1 MKTQHEHSL
10 IYQFSCQTL
19 YYIGLI
25 KLKTFKSKNVI
36 M

>member
-1 MKTQHEHSL
+1 MKTQHEHRL
-10 IYQFSCQTL
+10 IYQFLCQTPII
-19 YYIGLI
+19 IGLI